1 MMSLAERPDYS
12 MSLAAYDPTFWVII
26 CLGFISY
33 LIWGFVFGYFVR
45 AWENLDLNQ
54 IRKKE
59 IEDKI
64 AKLQK
69 DLEAEKSN
77 GANQRALIA
86 SIGPKISEI
95 DSQMSVSARY
105 DLAKIKLELNNFFA
119 GWQTYLAALQ
129 KSEFEKQEATD
140 LFNRMIESIKVVN

>member
-1 MMSLAERPDYS
+1 M
-12 MSLAAYDPTFWVII
+12 II

-33 LIWGFVFGYFVR
+33 LVWGFVFGYFVK

-54 IRKKE
+54 NRKKE

-64 AKLQK
+64 VKLQK
-69 DLEAEKSN
+69 DLEAERAN
-77 GANQRALIA
+77 GGNLRTLIA

-105 DLAKIKLELNNFFA
+105 DLAKIKLELHNFFA
-119 GWQTYLAALQ
+119 GWQTYLAALH
-129 KSEFEKQEATD
+129 KSELEKQEATD
-140 LFNRMIESIKVVN
+140 LFNNMIESIKVVN

>member
-1 MMSLAERPDYS
+1 MSLADRPEYNI
-12 MSLAAYDPTFWVII
+12 SLALQDPDFWVII
-26 CLGFISY
+26 FLGFISY
-33 LIWGFVFGYFVR
+33 LIWGIVFGYFMR

-59 IEDKI
+59 LEEKVDK
-64 AKLQK
+64 LTK
-69 DLEAEKSN
+69 DLEIERSN
-77 GANQRALIA
+77 GLSLKNLIA

-119 GWQTYLAALQ
+119 GWQTYLAALH
-129 KSEFEKQEATD
+129 KTEAEKEEATD
-140 LFNRMIESIKVVN
+140 LFNKMIESIKVVD